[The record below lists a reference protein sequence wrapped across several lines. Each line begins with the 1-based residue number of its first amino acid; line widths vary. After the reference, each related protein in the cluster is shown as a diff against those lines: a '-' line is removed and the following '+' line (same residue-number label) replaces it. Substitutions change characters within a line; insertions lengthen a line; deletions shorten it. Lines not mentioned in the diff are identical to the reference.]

1 MELRKLGI
9 ENKIIIE
16 DFELS
21 EITQI
26 IRIFNKYKI
35 SEVYNLAAQ
44 SFVGSSFLNP
54 ISTSDVTGLGVLR
67 ILEVIRNLK
76 YKPKFYQASSSEM
89 FGDVLETPQ
98 TMKTPFNPVSHM
110 LYQNFLHIIQLVI
123 RDKLRLYLQCVVFVL
138 IMSLHLE
145 ERILLQEK
153 LQLDY
158 LKLKRVY

>member
-1 MELRKLGI
+1 MELRKFGI

-26 IRIFNKYKI
+26 INFDKYKI

-67 ILEVIRNLK
+67 ILEVIK
-76 YKPKFYQASSSEM
+76 
-89 FGDVLETPQ
+89 
-98 TMKTPFNPVSHM
+98 
-110 LYQNFLHIIQLVI
+110 I
-123 RDKLRLYLQCVVFVL
+123 
-138 IMSLHLE
+138 
-145 ERILLQEK
+145 
-153 LQLDY
+153 
-158 LKLKRVY
+158 